1 MDNFGPLYVK
11 NIFQLKQDDNAT
23 LCKVWVT
30 LYTCA
35 ASRAVI
41 LNLTR
46 HIDSHSF
53 VRSFRLFIVRCG
65 CPSNVISDSGRN
77 FILDETFIHSLGVDW
92 KVNLPLASCYGG
104 FSECLV
110 RSTKVLIKKVFA
122 TVADLLFG
130 RQLELF
136 H

>member
-77 FILDETFIHSLGVDW
+77 FILDETFIHSLGVEGE
-92 KVNLPLASCYGG
+92 LASCIVLWWVFRVFGPQYEG
-104 FSECLV
+104 FDKEGVCNSCRFV
-110 RSTKVLIKKVFA
+110 VW
-122 TVADLLFG
+122 
-130 RQLELF
+130 
-136 H
+136 